1 MFAVMLVGVVIGSI
15 AGIWLLI
22 EAFRVSI
29 LWGLASIFIPLVPI
43 IFVILHW
50 DRARK
55 PFLWSLLG
63 TVLIVVPSV
72 IQAHSMARQAALE
85 QVTETTE
92 P

>member
-29 LWGLASIFIPLVPI
+29 LWGLGSIFIPLVPI

-72 IQAHSMARQAALE
+72 IQMRNFAREAAQQE
-85 QVTETTE
+85 VTETTS

>member
-1 MFAVMLVGVVIGSI
+1 MFAVMFVGILIGCI

-29 LWGLASIFIPLVPI
+29 LWGLASLFIPVVPLV
-43 IFVILHW
+43 FVILHW

-63 TVLIVVPSV
+63 AVLIIVPSFF
-72 IQAHSMARQAALE
+72 QARDVARAAATE
-85 QVTETTE
+85 VTETAA